1 MKLSGLFTELMGI
14 RSNVTNVKSNVT
26 SNVTTN
32 VTSNVTSQEIIETD
46 ATKIIEKDE
55 LQLRFKEQSEWYR
68 LNGGA
73 CLCSCINCIN
83 ARKRKALI

>member
-26 SNVTTN
+26 S
-32 VTSNVTSQEIIETD
+32 QEIIKTD
-46 ATKIIEKDE
+46 ATEIIEKDE

-73 CLCSCINCIN
+73 CLCDCINCIN
-83 ARKRKALI
+83 ARKLKALIS